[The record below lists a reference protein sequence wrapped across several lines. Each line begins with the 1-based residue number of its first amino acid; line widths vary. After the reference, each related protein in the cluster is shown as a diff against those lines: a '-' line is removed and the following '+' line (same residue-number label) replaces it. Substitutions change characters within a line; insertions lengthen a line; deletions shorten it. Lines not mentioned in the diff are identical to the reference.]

1 MTLNENIKQ
10 LRQTRN
16 LSQVDLARALGVTK
30 QSISNWENNNIQP
43 SIDMLIQLA
52 RFFSVSTDFML
63 GLDERKY
70 IEINGL
76 TDQQL
81 AHVITI
87 VDDIRW
93 TNTLSATHTSIE

>member
-10 LRQTRN
+10 LRQSRN
-16 LSQVDLARALGVTK
+16 LSQVDLAKALGVTK

-43 SIDMLIQLA
+43 SIDMLIRLA
-52 RFFSVSTDFML
+52 QFFSVSTDFML
-63 GLDERKY
+63 GLDQRKY

-81 AHVITI
+81 AHVTTI
-87 VDDIRW
+87 IDDISG
-93 TNTLSATHTSIE
+93 TNTSSATHTSY